1 MSRHTQ
7 EACRRPALLLQPQPP
22 PPSWPPPRRRRPATA
37 SRPRLPVDA
46 SASAPR
52 YARVPPAVLQ
62 SVKASL
68 TYRKSCLKHS
78 KSSVLPLTAFSEE
91 EKPTAKITKV
101 KSNKKK
107 EDSKPVQKNRRRCWE
122 CKVKVGLTAVNFK
135 TAGKR
140 KLEEENPV
148 VVPAKVARIN

>member
-1 MSRHTQ
+1 MCFPISAFASVFQHKKRVVGQRYFYSHSLLHRRGHHPGVDAQRLPQGPAFRLTPQ
-7 EACRRPALLLQPQPP
+7 RRPAL
-22 PPSWPPPRRRRPATA
+22 RARA
-37 SRPRLPVDA
+37 SCRI
-46 SASAPR
+46 
-52 YARVPPAVLQ
+52 Q

-68 TYRKSCLKHS
+68 TYRKSCLKRS
-78 KSSVLPLTAFSEE
+78 KSS
-91 EKPTAKITKV
+91 ITKV

-122 CKVKVGLTAVNFK
+122 CKVKVGLTAGNFK